1 MFYKTNKISNKPI
14 KNLKIIYPLTN
25 NAYIFLKRIIVLK
38 YIFKNSDRK
47 LINKMEI

>member
-25 NAYIFLKRIIVLK
+25 NADV
-38 YIFKNSDRK
+38 FKKNNYFK
-47 LINKMEI
+47 IYF